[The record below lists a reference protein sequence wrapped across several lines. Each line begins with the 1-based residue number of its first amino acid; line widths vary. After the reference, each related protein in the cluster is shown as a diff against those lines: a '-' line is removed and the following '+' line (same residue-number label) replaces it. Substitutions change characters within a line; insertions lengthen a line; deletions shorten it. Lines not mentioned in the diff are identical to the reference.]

1 MERVPTDAA
10 PVVPARDLDAAASGS
25 EDWWVWQWID
35 SSFPTGGFAHS
46 GGLEAAWQHGAVRSR
61 EDCRAYLAASL
72 DQAGHAALP
81 WVTAAHRE
89 LQRLQEW
96 DEWCDAFTSNHVAN
110 RASRAQGR
118 ALWAAALKTFG
129 EERLRPLPNSAAVSV
144 EAPGHYAPRFG
155 AILGR
160 LGLPVRRAQRLFL
173 FGHLRSLLASAVRLG
188 IVGPMEAQAMQFR
201 LAQQGETVL
210 ERCATLEPEDASQTQ
225 PLHDL
230 WQGAQD
236 RLYSRLFQS

>member
-1 MERVPTDAA
+1 M
-10 PVVPARDLDAAASGS
+10 SGP
-25 EDWWVWQWID
+25 EEWWVWQWID

-46 GGLEAAWQHGAVRSR
+46 GGMEAAWQHGVVRSR
-61 EDCRAYLAASL
+61 EDCRAYLSASL

-89 LQRLQEW
+89 PQRLLEW

-118 ALWAAALKTFG
+118 ALWAVALKTFG
-129 EERLRPLPNSAAVSV
+129 EERLQPLPHSAAVTR
-144 EAPGHYAPRFG
+144 EAAGHYAPRFG
-155 AILGR
+155 AILGA
-160 LGLPVRRAQRLFL
+160 LGLRVRRAQRLFL
-173 FGHLRSLLASAVRLG
+173 FGHLRGLLAAAVRLG
-188 IVGPMEAQAMQFR
+188 ILGPMEAQAMQFQLSQR
-201 LAQQGETVL
+201 GESVL
-210 ERCATLEPEDASQTQ
+210 DRCAHLEPDDATQTQ

>member
-1 MERVPTDAA
+1 MERASTETALRATEGDSG
-10 PVVPARDLDAAASGS
+10 ASGP
-25 EDWWVWQWID
+25 EEWWVWQWID

-46 GGLEAAWQHGAVRSR
+46 GGMEAAWQHGAVRSR
-61 EDCRAYLAASL
+61 EDCRAYLSASL

-89 LQRLQEW
+89 PQRLLEW
-96 DEWCDAFTSNHVAN
+96 DDWCNAFTSNHVAN

-118 ALWAAALKTFG
+118 ALWAVALKTFG
-129 EERLRPLPNSAAVSV
+129 EERLQPLSHSTAMTLEAA
-144 EAPGHYAPRFG
+144 GHYAPRFG
-155 AILGR
+155 AILGV
-160 LGLPVRRAQRLFL
+160 LGLPARRAQRLFL
-173 FGHLRSLLASAVRLG
+173 FGHLRSLLAAAVRLG
-188 IVGPMEAQAMQFR
+188 IVGPMEAQAMQYQ
-201 LAQQGETVL
+201 LSQQGESVL
-210 ERCATLEPEDASQTQ
+210 DRCAQLEPDDATQTQ

>member
-1 MERVPTDAA
+1 MERVPTQ
-10 PVVPARDLDAAASGS
+10 VVLRDPERDSEASGP
-25 EDWWVWQWID
+25 EEWWVWQWID

-61 EDCRAYLAASL
+61 DDCRAYLSASL

-81 WVTAAHRE
+81 WVTAAHRDPR
-89 LQRLQEW
+89 RLLEW

-118 ALWAAALKTFG
+118 ALWAVALKTFG
-129 EERLRPLPNSAAVSV
+129 EERLQPLPHSTAVTLEAA
-144 EAPGHYAPRFG
+144 GHYAPRFG
-155 AILGR
+155 AILGV
-160 LGLPVRRAQRLFL
+160 LGVSARRAQRLFL
-173 FGHLRSLLASAVRLG
+173 FGHLRGLLAAAVRLG
-188 IVGPMEAQAMQFR
+188 IVGPMEAQAMQYQ
-201 LAQQGETVL
+201 LSQQGESVL
-210 ERCATLEPEDASQTQ
+210 DRCAQIEPDDVTQTQ